1 MNCKEEYKIIKRAIL
16 EKEFSRMNEMQRR
29 AVFTVNRPLLILAGA
44 GSGKTTVIVNR
55 IAYLLRYGNAYFDNC
70 VPEELSENTID
81 FLKQQLE
88 MDLPSESQRMRS
100 IFAVSPPKPWQV
112 LAITFTNKAAG
123 ELRERLIAMLG
134 EDASQ
139 IHAGTF
145 HSQCVRILRANID
158 ALGYKNNFTIYD
170 TNDVKR
176 LIKEALDHFNLS
188 DKIYPIKSVLNEIS
202 RAKDSMIYPKQYA
215 AENSSDFRKSEI
227 AKIYEYYQERLK
239 SSNAVDFDDIICL
252 TVQLFEQNPEIL
264 EKYRNRF
271 RYILV
276 DEYQDTNHAQYRLVS
291 LLSGGSRNL
300 CVVGDDDQSIY
311 RFRGATIENI
321 LSFEQQFTDAT
332 VVRLEQNYRSTQNI
346 LSAANSVIQNNQG
359 RKGKKLWT
367 DSGDGEK
374 ISVVKVSTEN
384 AEAEFIAD
392 MIEENVSK
400 GKTYGE
406 HAALYRMNAQSATL
420 ERFFVR
426 RGIPYKI
433 VGGTKFYDRK
443 EIKDILSYL
452 CVINNNGDDL
462 RLKRIINEPKRGIG
476 LGTQNKL
483 QEIADGMGVPIYK
496 VMEEVG
502 SYAALSSKEK
512 HISDFFNIMDGL
524 TSIADKVSL
533 EELLDELLKRTGYKK
548 ALEEQGS
555 EGLNRLENI
564 QELKT
569 NMAEYQ
575 SKNED
580 ASLSGFLEEIA
591 LYTDLDDYNGEDDRV
606 TLMTLH
612 AAKGLEFPVVFLAGM
627 EDGIFPGNK
636 ADSFPEELEEERR
649 LAYVGITRAKKQLYL
664 THARQ
669 RMLFGDTRHNQPSR
683 FIEEIPNQYCNLIDK
698 TEIKKSKHSFN
709 IPKKQGI
716 SVEGVGR
723 AVKPTPS
730 VDLNFQEGDV
740 VSHSIFGKGVVISAS
755 PMGNDVLL
763 EVDFE
768 QRGRKKIMANY
779 TRLKRV

>member
-1 MNCKEEYKIIKRAIL
+1 MNCKEEYEIIKRAIL
-16 EKEFSRMNEMQRR
+16 ERKFSRMNEMQRR
-29 AVFTVNRPLLILAGA
+29 AVFTVNGPLLILAGA

-55 IAYLLRYGNAYFDNC
+55 IAYLLRYGNAYFDNRI
-70 VPEELSENTID
+70 PEELSEDTID

-88 MDLPSESQRMRS
+88 MDLPSEAQRMRS

-123 ELRERLIAMLG
+123 ELRERLTAMLG

-359 RKGKKLWT
+359 RKGKNLWT

-374 ISVVKVSTEN
+374 ISVVKVATEN

-392 MIEENVSK
+392 IIEENVSK

-496 VMEEVG
+496 VMEEAG
-502 SYAALSSKEK
+502 SYTALSSKEK
-512 HISDFFNIMDGL
+512 QISDFLNTMDGL

-533 EELLDELLKRTGYKK
+533 EELLDELLKKTGYRK
-548 ALEEQGS
+548 ALEEQGA

-569 NMAEYQ
+569 NMSEYQ
-575 SKNED
+575 SKNDED
-580 ASLSGFLEEIA
+580 SLSGFLEEIA
-591 LYTDLDDYNGEDDRV
+591 LYTDLDDYNRGDDRV

-649 LAYVGITRAKKQLYL
+649 LAYVGITRAKNQLYI

-683 FIEEIPNQYCNLIDK
+683 FIKEIPNQYCDLIDK
-698 TEIKKSKHSFN
+698 TEIKKSRHKFN

-723 AVKPTPS
+723 TAKPTPS
-730 VDLNFQEGDV
+730 SDLNFQAGDT
-740 VSHSIFGKGVVISAS
+740 VSHSIFGKGVVISAL

-768 QRGRKKIMANY
+768 QRGSKKIMANY
-779 TRLKRV
+779 TKLKRV